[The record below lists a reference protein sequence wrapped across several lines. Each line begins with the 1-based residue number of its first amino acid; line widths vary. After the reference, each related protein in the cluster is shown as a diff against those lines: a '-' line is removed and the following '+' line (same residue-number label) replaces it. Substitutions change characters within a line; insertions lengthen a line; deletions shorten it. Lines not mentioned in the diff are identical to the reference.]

1 MTDPFWLYLHG
12 FASSPQSAK
21 AQYLRDRCTAQGH
34 PLTILDLNQNDFTH
48 LTISRQ
54 LAQARASFPPSDRPI
69 SVIGSSLGGLT
80 AAWLAQEQTQVERL
94 ILLAP
99 AFGFLEHWLGRL
111 GEDAIAQWQATGFHS
126 VYHYGAQRE
135 IPLHYEFLSDART
148 YENLAALT
156 RPIPTLILHGIH
168 DDVIPVDS
176 SRHYAASRPW
186 VKLIELDSDHLLAHV
201 MPEIWEA
208 VRSFSE

>member
-21 AQYLRDRCTAQGH
+21 AQYLSDRCTEQGH

-48 LTISRQ
+48 LTLSRQ
-54 LAQARASFPPSDRPI
+54 LTQAAASFPPDRPVT
-69 SVIGSSLGGLT
+69 VIGSSLGGLT
-80 AAWLAQEQTQVERL
+80 AAWLAQQQPQVERL

-99 AFGFLEHWLGRL
+99 AFGFLNHWLARL
-111 GEDAIAQWQATGFHS
+111 GEDAIAQWHSTGFHP

-135 IPLHYEFLSDART
+135 IPLHDDFLTDAEAYEH
-148 YENLAALT
+148 LAALT

-168 DDVIPVDS
+168 DDVIPVAA
-176 SRHYAASRPW
+176 SRDYAQSRPW

-208 VRSFSE
+208 VRSFCRG